1 MTTGLTMLNNMNID
15 TSARDQ
21 AKAQWNATAC
31 GELSGE
37 KNSVEYFRR
46 VEEDRYS
53 QQDWVHSYFN
63 YSGFSGKRV
72 LEIGVG
78 QGTDLMQ
85 FSKAEAECFGVDIT
99 DNHLLITK
107 RNFSLRGKEVD
118 LRKADATQLP
128 FPDGYFDC
136 VYSFGVLHHIP
147 EIDKVISEVYRVL
160 KPRGKVMIALYYKW
174 SVFHLLKWVLMQG
187 ILRGWL
193 FTKGYAGL
201 LATIETGADG
211 VKVKPYVKL
220 YSKTDMHRLL
230 KNFEILDISVHQLKL
245 DHFLPSYIAKG
256 LVKIFP
262 SLGDFPRLQNQFGW
276 YVACKAK
283 RSDN

>member
-1 MTTGLTMLNNMNID
+1 MNID
-15 TSARDQ
+15 SNAREQ

-37 KNSVEYFRR
+37 KNLVEYFLK

-53 QQDWVHSYFN
+53 QQDWVHEYFN
-63 YSGFSGKRV
+63 FRGFSRKRV

-78 QGTDLMQ
+78 QGADLMQ
-85 FSKAEAECFGVDIT
+85 FANAGAECFGVDIT
-99 DNHLLITK
+99 DNHLELTR
-107 RNFSLRGKEVD
+107 RNFKLQNKKIE

-147 EIDKVISEVYRVL
+147 EIDKCVGEIRRVL
-160 KPRGKVMIALYYKW
+160 KPGGGVMIALYYKW
-174 SVFHLLKWVLMQG
+174 SAFHIFCKLLANG
-187 ILRGWL
+187 LRNGWL

-211 VKVKPYVKL
+211 VRVKPYVKL
-220 YSKTDMHRLL
+220 YSKAEVRRLL
-230 KNFEILDISVHQLKL
+230 NDFEIKDISIHQLKA
-245 DHFLPSYIAKG
+245 DHFWPPFLAKW
-256 LVKIFP
+256 LSPFVC
-262 SLGDFPRLQNQFGW
+262 RLESRFGW
-276 YVACKAK
+276 YVVCKAHAK
-283 RSDN
+283 R